1 MSITVEL
8 DHEVADKIIQSELI
22 DTYVWLMKD
31 IKDHNKGTR
40 TIHEDDFEIYQKV
53 AAAIEVLGDWFFVH
67 GEFKKEVKAARKKL
81 K

>member
-1 MSITVEL
+1 MMLEI
-8 DHEVADKIIQSELI
+8 DPDMADKVVQAELVN
-22 DTYVWLMKD
+22 TYVWLMKD

-67 GEFKKEVKAARKKL
+67 GEFKKEVKAKRKAMK
-81 K
+81 